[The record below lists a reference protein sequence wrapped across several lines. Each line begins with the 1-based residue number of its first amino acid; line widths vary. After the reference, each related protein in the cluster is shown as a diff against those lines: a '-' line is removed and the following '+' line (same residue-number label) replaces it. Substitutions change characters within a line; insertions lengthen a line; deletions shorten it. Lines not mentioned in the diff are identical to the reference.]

1 MQSGGRTVQNTAF
14 VRGAFWAALF
24 FLLGLA
30 FWPLTH
36 AAYSNYDDVV
46 FVLTNPLVFDHTPG
60 GLIRIFTSPNSSH
73 NVYVPLTVLSF
84 NVEHMLF
91 GLHPAV
97 SHAINFLL
105 HGLNILLVFL
115 LGIGLGL
122 AGEAAALGAAVFA
135 VHPLHAESVAWV
147 TARKDVLYGAFYLLS
162 LLWYVRYVKTRRG
175 RYYGVAL
182 GCAVLSVLAKPMALS
197 LPFVLVLVDWFL
209 GRKREARVWLDKV
222 LFFFAVESV
231 AYVTYL
237 QNTRSIPFQFPD
249 AIFIWCW
256 SAAFYIEKF
265 FWPVNLSPLYTLPVP
280 LIEHWAVYVKSLL
293 VFLIAGAAV
302 IIFRSLRWIVFG
314 IMFYVLTMA
323 FLWRFD
329 NFDPAIVA
337 DRFMYIPSAGFC
349 LMAGWG
355 MVELMTRS
363 GPWRR
368 VAGGVV
374 VSLILIMAVMTH
386 FQTAVWKNCWTIW
399 SRAIQHEPNNPF
411 ALVSRA
417 RCIADPELFDG
428 CRDDFI
434 ALVLREEQGRDPGLS
449 VQDMGSRLDEFR
461 VSYMLSDL
469 AHVQDGR
476 ERIKLS
482 YSAARLLKKIN
493 APGADAML
501 AAAVYANPWV
511 PANLNRRGLAALW
524 RGEPALAVEYSG
536 QVLDIDPRDAGALA
550 IQAGAAQMRGRGM
563 EAQRDICLAL
573 RINPRDVTVRN
584 VVRRLFPGGLR
595 CEEART
601 QP

>member
-1 MQSGGRTVQNTAF
+1 MQSGGRTVQNTAPL
-14 VRGAFWAALF
+14 RGIFWTALF
-24 FLLGLA
+24 LLLGLA

-97 SHAINFLL
+97 SHASNFLL
-105 HGLNILLVFL
+105 HGLNIFLVFL
-115 LGIGLGL
+115 LGISLGL
-122 AGEAAALGAAVFA
+122 SRQAAALGAAVFA
-135 VHPLHAESVAWV
+135 VHPLHVESVAWV
-147 TARKDVLYGAFYLLS
+147 TARKDVLYGVFYLSS
-162 LLWYVRYVKTRRG
+162 LLWYVRYVKTRLKI
-175 RYYGVAL
+175 YYGVAL
-182 GCAVLSVLAKPMALS
+182 GCALLSVLAKPMALS

-209 GRKREARVWLDKV
+209 GRKREARVWLDKIP
-222 LFFFAVESV
+222 FFFAVESV

-302 IIFRSLRWIVFG
+302 IAFRSLRWIVFG

-368 VAGGVV
+368 VAGGLVV
-374 VSLILIMAVMTH
+374 ILILSMAVMTNI
-386 FQTAVWKNCWTIW
+386 QTAVWKNCWTMW
-399 SRAIQHEPNNPF
+399 SRVIQREPNNEF

-434 ALVLREEQGRDPGLS
+434 AYVLREQRGRDPGLF
-449 VQDMGSRLDEFR
+449 VQDIGQRLDEFR

-476 ERIKLS
+476 ERNKLS
-482 YSAARLLKKIN
+482 YSAAYLLKKIN
-493 APGADAML
+493 ASGADEMI
-501 AAAVYANPWV
+501 AAAVNANPWV
-511 PANLNRRGLAALW
+511 PANLNRRGLAALF
-524 RGEPALAVEYSG
+524 RREPALAAEYSKR
-536 QVLDIDPRDAGALA
+536 VLDIDPQDAGALA
-550 IQAGAAQMRGRGM
+550 IQAGAAQMRGRGS
-563 EAQRDICLAL
+563 EAQQDMCLAL
-573 RINPRDVTVRN
+573 RMDPQDAMVRD
-584 VVRRLFPGGLR
+584 VVRRLFTGGLR
-595 CEEART
+595 CGKAQT